1 MHAASLFAVD
11 TQRPLIAIVDDEE
24 SVRRAISRLIV
35 SAGFRA
41 RAFAGGSTF
50 LSSLQTERPDCVVL
64 DLHMP
69 EMNGFEVQEQLRK
82 FPHPVPVVVITGHH
96 TAEARQRALEAG
108 AVDYLRKPVDDE
120 ALLGVVSRAL
130 AQV

>member
-1 MHAASLFAVD
+1 M
-11 TQRPLIAIVDDEE
+11 
-24 SVRRAISRLIV
+24 V

-41 RAFAGGSTF
+41 CAFAGGSTF
-50 LSSLQTERPDCVVL
+50 LSSLESERPDCVVL

-69 EMNGFEVQEQLRK
+69 EMNGFEVQEQLRRS
-82 FPHPVPVVVITGHH
+82 PQPVPVVVITGHH
-96 TAEARQRALEAG
+96 TVEARQRALEAG

-130 AQV
+130 ARV